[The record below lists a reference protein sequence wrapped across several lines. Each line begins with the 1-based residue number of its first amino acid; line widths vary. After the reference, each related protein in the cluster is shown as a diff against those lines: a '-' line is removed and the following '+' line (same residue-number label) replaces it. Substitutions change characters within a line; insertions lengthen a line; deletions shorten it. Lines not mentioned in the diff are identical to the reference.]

1 MIPGTGR
8 TMAGDIERSLHLR
21 FAVHRAGAA
30 PYLKNAD

>member
-21 FAVHRAGAA
+21 FAIYRASAA
-30 PYLKNAD
+30 PFLKYAD